1 MMDILYTIGNNIKIC
16 LKNLK
21 NNLLD
26 NNIEKIRNM
35 MIKNVLKL
43 LRNITN
49 IQDLMDSTKDIYIRK
64 FYKNKMIRIKFINFE
79 NKTVEEIFE
88 LNISKNLDKFICDN
102 NYNNLNNII
111 DHKNYDIINRYIR
124 DKTGFFYFEFYD
136 DVKLVHL
143 LINTKYFKKKENYS
157 INLNKYFIEFYK
169 VEDNKI
175 FETNKYFSFELLK
188 STEFNRNMIEI
199 FKFDISKIFFNLKKT
214 YQKDNEVLLEDLID
228 LIKIISINQKK
239 FISFINYNNLLF
251 LKKIREEIVL
261 YDQIE
266 DEYKLFITNNSLDEI
281 KLNIN
286 DKINFNNF

>member
-1 MMDILYTIGNNIKIC
+1 METGTPYLLYKDSCNKKSNQ
-16 LKNLK
+16 KNLGTIK
-21 NNLLD
+21 SSNLCTEIVEYSDDTETAVCNLASISLSAFVSKGEF
-26 NNIEKIRNM
+26 NFQ
-35 MIKNVLKL
+35 KL
-43 LRNITN
+43 
-49 IQDLMDSTKDIYIRK
+49 
-64 FYKNKMIRIKFINFE
+64 
-79 NKTVEEIFE
+79 EEVV
-88 LNISKNLDKFICDN
+88 SVVT
-102 NYNNLNNII
+102 NNLNNII
-111 DHKNYDIINRYIR
+111 DHKNYDIINGYIR
-124 DKTGFFYFEFYD
+124 DKTGYFYFEFYD

-251 LKKIREEIVL
+251 FKKIKDEIVL